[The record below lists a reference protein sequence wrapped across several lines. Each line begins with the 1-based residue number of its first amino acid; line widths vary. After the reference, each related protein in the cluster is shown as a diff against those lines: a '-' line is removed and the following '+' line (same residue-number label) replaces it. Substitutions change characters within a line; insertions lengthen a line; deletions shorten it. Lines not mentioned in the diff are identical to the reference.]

1 MKVIFAYLVLSICLA
16 LFSLAGSTN
25 TICHFTH
32 SQTYMTHNPEQII
45 LMCFSLFN
53 LLIVL
58 FKLFK
63 QLPPVEQEFQQDS
76 IFIDNHSMIKDAGFG

>member
-1 MKVIFAYLVLSICLA
+1 
-16 LFSLAGSTN
+16 
-25 TICHFTH
+25 
-32 SQTYMTHNPEQII
+32 
-45 LMCFSLFN
+45 MCFSLVN

-76 IFIDNHSMIKDAGFG
+76 IFIDNHPMIKDAGFG